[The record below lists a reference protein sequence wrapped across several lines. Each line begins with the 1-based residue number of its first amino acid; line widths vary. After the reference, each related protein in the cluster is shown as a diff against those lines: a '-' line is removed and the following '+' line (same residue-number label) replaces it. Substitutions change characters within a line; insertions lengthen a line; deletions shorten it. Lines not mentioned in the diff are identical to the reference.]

1 MAVTKIHPI
10 KSTLKKAL
18 DYIENPDKTYDKMLV
33 SSFACSYETAD
44 IEFEMLLAQAYQ
56 KGNNLAHHLIQ
67 SFAPGEATP
76 EQAHEIGRQLADEVL
91 QGKYP
96 YVLTTHIDKGHVH
109 NHIIFCAVDMQI
121 RLDTPLRRR
130 DDPPGKSGAKY
141 IWLSSIGKP
150 HGVTSSSPLH
160 FVGEPFA
167 KTVYVTEGLLK
178 ADIAYCLTGRS
189 FVAVAGV
196 NSLNGLESAL
206 RCMAQNGT
214 KLVVEAYDMD
224 KLENEYVASA
234 AEKVQQIARVA
245 GLQSTSLV
253 WNTAYKGIDDWQLA
267 LRQEEAKEKAA

>member
-1 MAVTKIHPI
+1 M
-10 KSTLKKAL
+10 
-18 DYIENPDKTYDKMLV
+18 
-33 SSFACSYETAD
+33 
-44 IEFEMLLAQAYQ
+44 
-56 KGNNLAHHLIQ
+56 KGNQEPMLYTTNAAVASLNHV
-67 SFAPGEATP
+67 PGFDPLKFLRRTASRKTGE
-76 EQAHEIGRQLADEVL
+76 DV
-91 QGKYP
+91 
-96 YVLTTHIDKGHVH
+96 
-109 NHIIFCAVDMQI
+109 M
-121 RLDTPLRRR
+121 RLDLRYKKLWFRLACPTGRLKLNALRITEKMAIFEAKVYRDREDAEPL
-130 DDPPGKSGAKY
+130 SSY
-141 IWLSSIGKP
+141 IWLSSVGKP
-150 HGVTSSSPLH
+150 HGVTSGSPLH

-178 ADIAYCLTGRS
+178 ADIAHCLTGRS

-224 KLENEYVASA
+224 KLENEYVAEA
-234 AEKVQQIARVA
+234 AEKVQQIAHTA

>member
-1 MAVTKIHPI
+1 M
-10 KSTLKKAL
+10 
-18 DYIENPDKTYDKMLV
+18 D
-33 SSFACSYETAD
+33 
-44 IEFEMLLAQAYQ
+44 
-56 KGNNLAHHLIQ
+56 GLIC
-67 SFAPGEATP
+67 G
-76 EQAHEIGRQLADEVL
+76 
-91 QGKYP
+91 
-96 YVLTTHIDKGHVH
+96 
-109 NHIIFCAVDMQI
+109 MQI

-141 IWLSSIGKP
+141 IWLSSVGKP
-150 HGVTSSSPLH
+150 HGVTSGSPLH

-178 ADIAYCLTGRS
+178 ADIAHCLTG
-189 FVAVAGV
+189 
-196 NSLNGLESAL
+196 

-224 KLENEYVASA
+224 KLENEYVTSA

-267 LRQEEAKEKAA
+267 LRQEETKEKAA